1 MPFEHLFRDPVLI
14 ILALGSLVSW
24 ALIADCLIALIRS
37 ARADMQFMRGDRSS
51 MLSPLCGLHSEIQR
65 HDGDPHAHLLTVLD
79 TSIVLQR
86 QKLERA
92 LPLLGAIGST
102 APYVGLLGTVIGII
116 QAFQAIQAQNNMSP
130 SIVAG
135 GIATA
140 LIATAMGLAVAIP
153 AVAAHHL
160 LSSAISRRI
169 AQWESTAVE
178 WLPSFDTRPEASR
191 DAGGR
196 PQRDPEAHLR
206 TGREGGRT

>member
-1 MPFEHLFRDPVLI
+1 MPVEHLLRDPVLI

-24 ALIADCLIALIRS
+24 ALIADCLIVLWKSVNADGRF
-37 ARADMQFMRGDRSS
+37 ARGERRPM
-51 MLSPLCGLHSEIQR
+51 SPLSCLESEIQK
-65 HDGDPHAHLLTVLD
+65 HDGLSRDQALTILD
-79 TSIVLQR
+79 IAIVLER

-102 APYVGLLGTVIGII
+102 APYLGLLGTVIGII

-130 SIVAG
+130 SVVAG

-160 LSSAISRRI
+160 LSSAISRRV
-169 AQWESTAVE
+169 AEWESIAAE
-178 WLPSFDTRPEASR
+178 WLPGDAAEESR
-191 DAGGR
+191 HESLPLA
-196 PQRDPEAHLR
+196 
-206 TGREGGRT
+206 

>member
-1 MPFEHLFRDPVLI
+1 MPFQHLWRDPVLI

-24 ALIADCLIALIRS
+24 ALIVDCTVGLWRS
-37 ARADMQFMRGDRSS
+37 MRADARFLQGDRSVTS
-51 MLSPLCGLHSEIQR
+51 PFSRLLSGQR
-65 HDGDPHAHLLTVLD
+65 DGTERENALIEMD

-86 QKLERA
+86 QRLERD

-102 APYVGLLGTVIGII
+102 APYLGLLGTVIGII

-130 SIVAG
+130 SVVAG

-160 LSSAISRRI
+160 LASAISRRV
-169 AQWESTAVE
+169 ADWEAVVAKRLSE
-178 WLPSFDTRPEASR
+178 DAIKEA
-191 DAGGR
+191 
-196 PQRDPEAHLR
+196 E
-206 TGREGGRT
+206 RESVPLA